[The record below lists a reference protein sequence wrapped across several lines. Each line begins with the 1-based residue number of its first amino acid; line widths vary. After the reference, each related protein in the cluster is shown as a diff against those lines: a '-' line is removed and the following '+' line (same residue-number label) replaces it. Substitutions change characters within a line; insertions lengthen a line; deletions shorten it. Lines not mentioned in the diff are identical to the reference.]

1 MWRGMIIPNWYLHIL
16 FHDLFIYQQNRNGK
30 VFLKETIIKMIMVE
44 LICAVELGDD
54 DNTRGENNTQRKNN
68 DVSGASI

>member
-1 MWRGMIIPNWYLHIL
+1 MKRHDYSQLIPAHIVSQPVY
-16 FHDLFIYQQNRNGK
+16 IPTNRNGK